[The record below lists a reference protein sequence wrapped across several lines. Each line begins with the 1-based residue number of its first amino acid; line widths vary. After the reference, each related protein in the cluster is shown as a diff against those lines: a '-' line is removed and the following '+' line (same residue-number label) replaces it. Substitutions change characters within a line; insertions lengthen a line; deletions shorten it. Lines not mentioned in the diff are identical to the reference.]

1 VRRRTVNL
9 IFDAQPRLMR
19 LERAARL
26 VGDLSKSTLILIN
39 ANVGAVLRRQDLPIC
54 QRQT

>member
-1 VRRRTVNL
+1 MRRRTVNL